1 MISRI
6 LLSLLLGLAVAA
18 CPPAVDDDATDD
30 DTGDD
35 DVGDDDDAGDDDDGD
50 DDDTDDGDDTADD
63 DDGVDP
69 PFGASSGG
77 SGGGT
82 CTSPCTESA
91 DGITYRMLTPGGYN
105 DNQSTPLLLIYSGT
119 EGGAGM
125 MSNMQQVA
133 DYCGVGDALIAVLDG
148 TTYYGDG
155 DAGATALDDV
165 RARWNVDN
173 DRTYLLSES
182 AGTSAGLE
190 LGFHL
195 RQSYFAAYW
204 ANDVNAQDTPG
215 QTAAQLGFQP
225 WGNAGPGGDYPDAN
239 AIVAGMENNAYRL
252 PADAPY
258 SGTGAGTHGSTEQ
271 FLEAVA
277 FFAGKSRP

>member
-1 MISRI
+1 MIARI
-6 LLSLLLGLAVAA
+6 LMILLLGLVMAA
-18 CPPAVDDDATDD
+18 CPPATDDDA
-30 DTGDD
+30 GDD
-35 DVGDDDDAGDDDDGD
+35 DAGDDDAGDDDAGDDDDSGDDDDAGDDDM
-50 DDDTDDGDDTADD
+50 
-63 DDGVDP
+63 VEP

-77 SGGGT
+77 SGGGS

-91 DGITYRMLTPGGYN
+91 SGVTYRMLTPSGYS
-105 DNQSTPLLLIYSGT
+105 DSQPSPLMIIYSGT
-119 EGGAGM
+119 EGGANM

-133 DYCGVGDALIAVLDG
+133 DYCGVGDVLIAVLDG

-155 DAGATALDDV
+155 DAGATVLDDV
-165 RARWNVDN
+165 RDRWNIDN

-195 RQSYFAAYW
+195 RQSYFAAFW

-215 QTAAQLGFQP
+215 QATDELGFEP

-239 AIVAGMENNAYRL
+239 AIVAGMEDAGYRL

-277 FFAGKSRP
+277 FFVGKSRQ